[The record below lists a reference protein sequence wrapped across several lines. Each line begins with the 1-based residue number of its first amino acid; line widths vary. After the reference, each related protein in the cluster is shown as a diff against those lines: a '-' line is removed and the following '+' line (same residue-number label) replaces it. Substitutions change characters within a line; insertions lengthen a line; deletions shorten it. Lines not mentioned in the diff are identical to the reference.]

1 MLPRLVSGPGQAR
14 GRQQARLAWR
24 SLAAGLA
31 LGIAAC
37 TLWHA
42 WTGGGKA
49 GGRPGPEVKT
59 LTASASDRPAILAF
73 VGVQAS
79 VATMPSVLAS
89 CCAAPPAVPPPPLPP
104 PCGQSVSGTEAP
116 APFRQHPPFQQRVLD
131 ADRLHHGCSAQVQL

>member
-24 SLAAGLA
+24 SLAVGLA

-49 GGRPGPEVKT
+49 GRRSGQEVKNVA
-59 LTASASDRPAILAF
+59 ASTSDRPAILAF

-89 CCAAPPAVPPPPLPP
+89 CCAAPPAAAAAAAAA
-104 PCGQSVSGTEAP
+104 CGQSVSGTEAP
-116 APFRQHPPFQQRVLD
+116 APFRQHPPCQQRVLD